1 MRGRAVR
8 GECVAATTCMMTNLV
23 GCTDT
28 FPAVSVA
35 HKLAATYTCVSPL
48 FHPTLYHHCGCRLC
62 PEDGVDQD
70 RFSFL
75 HTLLFTDV
83 CHVMPLRGSGCSH
96 FDGVWQFNYVCVWTC
111 AGANLFASTVT
122 CQRFVFF
129 ECCTVCVCTPSL
141 RGSDL

>member
-1 MRGRAVR
+1 MENSRTTNSQLSGGTTRMRGRAVR

-96 FDGVWQFNYVCVWTC
+96 FDGVWQFNCVCVD
-111 AGANLFASTVT
+111 
-122 CQRFVFF
+122 
-129 ECCTVCVCTPSL
+129 L
-141 RGSDL
+141 RGSKLVCFDGDLSKICVL